1 VVVVDK
7 PSGPTSFDVVRRV
20 KGLFKTRR
28 CGHTGTLDPTATG
41 VLPICIGD
49 ATKIASFV
57 AEGEKEYDAVVRF
70 GETTDTQDAAGRTL
84 TTLPLGDLTE
94 ERVRDALSGF
104 VGLVEQT
111 PPMYSARKVE
121 GRRLY
126 ELAREGVEVERE
138 ARQVHIDEARMTFF
152 GAPAASASITLASE
166 GAPKGGAHG
175 ASITLAPQGAPKG
188 GASGASITLDVGI
201 FVRCSKGTYLR
212 TLAHDLGAKLGCGAH
227 LKTLKRVRVGPFSL
241 EDSVGLDTLMAV
253 AKEGRPQL
261 EKYLLPVSRAL
272 SDLAELKL
280 DTQLARRVAHGHAP
294 GPADLSRLRAPPF
307 SRGRKVRL
315 LDPEGRV
322 LAVGESDGVGMLKLL
337 RVLVSGSHDMV
348 GRSSEDE

>member
-1 VVVVDK
+1 MNELSGVVVVDK

-57 AEGEKEYDAVVRF
+57 SEGEKEYDAIVRF

-84 TTLPLGDLTE
+84 ETRPLGDLSE
-94 ERVRDALSGF
+94 ERVREELKGF

-111 PPMYSARKVE
+111 PPMYSARKVD
-121 GRRLY
+121 GKRLY
-126 ELAREGVEVERE
+126 ELARAGEEVERE
-138 ARQVHIDEARMTFF
+138 ARQVHIDEARLTFF
-152 GAPAASASITLASE
+152 GAPSAT
-166 GAPKGGAHG
+166 GA
-175 ASITLAPQGAPKG
+175 
-188 GASGASITLDVGI
+188 TLDAGV

-212 TLAHDLGAKLGCGAH
+212 TLAHDLGQRLGCGAH
-227 LKTLKRVRVGPFSL
+227 LKSLKRVRVGAFGI
-241 EDSVGLDTLMAV
+241 EDAVGLDTLMAA

-261 EKYLLPVSRAL
+261 EKYLLPMSRAL
-272 SDLAELKL
+272 AELAELRL
-280 DTQLARRVAHGHAP
+280 DTEIARRVAHGHAP

-307 SRGRKVRL
+307 PRGRKVQL
-315 LDPEGRV
+315 LDPEGRL
-322 LAVGESDGVGMLKLL
+322 LAVGESDGVGMIKLL
-337 RVLVSGSHDMV
+337 RVLVSGSHDLV